1 MLVLTRKTNETIK
14 IGEDIEVTV
23 LSISGDQVKLGI
35 KAPRDVEVH
44 RQEIYEEI
52 RLENHQASKPVANMM
67 DILQTINDTKPRL

>member
-52 RLENHQASKPVANMM
+52 QLENRQASKPVANMM
-67 DILQTINDTKPRL
+67 DILQTINDTKPRP

>member
-52 RLENHQASKPVANMM
+52 QLENHQASKPVANMM

>member
-52 RLENHQASKPVANMM
+52 QLENHQASKLVANMM
-67 DILQTINDTKPRL
+67 DILQTINDTKPRP

>member
-14 IGEDIEVTV
+14 IGENIEVTV

-52 RLENHQASKPVANMM
+52 QLENRQASKPVANMM
-67 DILQTINDTKPRL
+67 DILKIINDTKPRL